1 MNAGNFCARNVDTA
15 TSKETV
21 LVAARR
27 MNDRNV
33 GSLVIVNDEN
43 RPIGIITDRD
53 LTIRSLARSLEP
65 TRTPLANV
73 MTENPK
79 VAPQT
84 ASLTE
89 CVGIMRNGP
98 FRRLPIVDDSGELFG
113 VLTLDD
119 VLENLADGFYQA
131 AGLIRREGPR
141 VLGEE

>member
-15 TSKETV
+15 TPNETV
-21 LVAARR
+21 LVAAHR

-33 GSLVIVNDEN
+33 GSLIVINDHK

-53 LTIRSLARSLEP
+53 LTIRVLAKSLDPARTFLVD
-65 TRTPLANV
+65 V
-73 MTENPK
+73 MTEAPK
-79 VAPQT
+79 VASQP
-84 ASLTE
+84 ASLIE

-119 VLENLADGFYQA
+119 VLENLADSFYQA

-141 VLGEE
+141 ILGD

>member
-1 MNAGNFCARNVDTA
+1 MNAGNFCARFVDTA
-15 TSKETV
+15 HAKETV

-27 MNDRNV
+27 MHDRNV
-33 GSLVIVNDEN
+33 GSLVVVNDHQ
-43 RPIGIITDRD
+43 RPIGIVTDRD
-53 LTIRSLARSLEP
+53 LTVRSLAKSLDP
-65 TRTPLANV
+65 ARTLLADV
-73 MTENPK
+73 MTGHPK
-79 VAPQT
+79 VASQS

-98 FRRLPIVDDSGELFG
+98 FRRLPIVDESGELFG

-141 VLGEE
+141 ILGD

>member
-15 TSKETV
+15 TAKESV
-21 LVAARR
+21 LVGARR

-33 GSLVIVNDEN
+33 GSLIVVNDYN
-43 RPIGIITDRD
+43 RPIGIVTDRD
-53 LTIRSLARSLEP
+53 LTIRSLAKSLDP
-65 TRTPLANV
+65 SRTLLANV

-98 FRRLPIVDDSGELFG
+98 FRRLPIVDDAGELFG

-119 VLENLADGFYQA
+119 VLENIADGLYQA

-141 VLGEE
+141 VLGDE